1 MQALQ
6 VIFFSKCVGSKSSFL
21 RAIMKHVWL
30 TLLLHSYIGRF
41 DRNNTGGASVF
52 NFFHN
57 EDEVWKFFKKI
68 IYVGR
73 GATYLAQMSLIDEVF
88 SGK

>member
-1 MQALQ
+1 MQALLG
-6 VIFFSKCVGSKSSFL
+6 IFFPKCVGSKFSFL
-21 RAIMKHVWL
+21 RAIMKCVWL
-30 TLLLHSYIGRF
+30 TLLLHSHIGRF

-57 EDEVWKFFKKI
+57 EDEVWQFSKKN
-68 IYVGR
+68 YVGR
-73 GATYLAQMSLIDEVF
+73 GGTYLAQMSPIDEVC

>member
-1 MQALQ
+1 M
-6 VIFFSKCVGSKSSFL
+6 KCVG
-21 RAIMKHVWL
+21 L

-57 EDEVWKFFKKI
+57 EDEV
-68 IYVGR
+68 
-73 GATYLAQMSLIDEVF
+73 
-88 SGK
+88 